1 MNNRNFQSVTNP
13 LYKNRKNTKHIH
25 MSLTDAL
32 TSNPKFSSLKH
43 SESPHSKT
51 NNREVDYSTKPVSK
65 FKKSNKLSEMLT
77 KRNIKGISG
86 VPTKKISIKELT
98 NRKKASI
105 LSKQKKNVQNKE
117 GLQNMLQNKMKYG
130 EHGFKKNINDKK
142 TVTNTSNKRNVNK
155 TNQKHKINE
164 TKTPEDIIK
173 STIKKETSI
182 KNLNIP
188 SKWKYI
194 ISFCMCLFIVMF
206 ILIIIFM
213 ILYFTAFNNSEDDSN
228 KSNNYRSNQ
237 YSISNKNLTN
247 IFSPTTSFP
256 TTSFPTTSSP
266 TTSFPTTS
274 FLTTSS
280 PTTSSPTTSFPTTS
294 FPTTSFP
301 TTSSPTT
308 SSPTTS
314 SPTTLP
320 VILNSIKYNQE
331 LTNHVQNITFHVLN
345 VKEIIKVVLN
355 TTQSGFLNLE
365 QKYIKRIEENIN
377 EKYNKILSIFN
388 KTYSKTNRY
397 FSSQINTS
405 EQVIKRIILNAHDKQ
420 NYIKGETHQ
429 IIKLNI
435 RKINKNITKSLN
447 NNFKNI
453 LSFLNNTIYS
463 QTLTN
468 DKNYIKKIYFQEEI
482 SIKYVLP
489 FYIPFLLYVIYFC
502 CKKYIPKRKKKSILP
517 LHIETTKQER
527 KPKKL
532 KITSPPVKSSNKWK
546 QKIKDLE
553 SNINVLM
560 ELNKNEKNNKLSQ

>member
-247 IFSPTTSFP
+247 IFSYTTSSPTTSFP

-266 TTSFPTTS
+266 TTSSP
-274 FLTTSS
+274 TTSS
-280 PTTSSPTTSFPTTS
+280 PTTSSPTTSSPTTS
-294 FPTTSFP
+294 SP

-405 EQVIKRIILNAHDKQ
+405 EQVIKRIILNAHNKQ

-435 RKINKNITKSLN
+435 RRINKNITKSLN

-463 QTLTN
+463 QTSTN

-517 LHIETTKQER
+517 LHIETIKQER

-546 QKIKDLE
+546 QKINDLE

>member
-247 IFSPTTSFP
+247 IFSY
-256 TTSFPTTSSP
+256 
-266 TTSFPTTS
+266 
-274 FLTTSS
+274 
-280 PTTSSPTTSFPTTS
+280 
-294 FPTTSFP
+294 
-301 TTSSPTT
+301 
-308 SSPTTS
+308 TTS

-405 EQVIKRIILNAHDKQ
+405 EQVIKRIILNAHNKQ

-435 RKINKNITKSLN
+435 RRINKNITKSLN

-517 LHIETTKQER
+517 LHIETIKQER

-546 QKIKDLE
+546 QKINDLE

>member
-65 FKKSNKLSEMLT
+65 FKKSNKLSEMLA

-86 VPTKKISIKELT
+86 VPTKKISIKEIT

-164 TKTPEDIIK
+164 TKTPEDTIIK

-247 IFSPTTSFP
+247 IFSYTTSFP

-274 FLTTSS
+274 
-280 PTTSSPTTSFPTTS
+280 SPTTSFPTTS
-294 FPTTSFP
+294 SP

-405 EQVIKRIILNAHDKQ
+405 EQVIKRIILNAHNKQ

-429 IIKLNI
+429 
-435 RKINKNITKSLN
+435 INKNITKSLN

-517 LHIETTKQER
+517 LHIETIKQER

-560 ELNKNEKNNKLSQ
+560 ELNKNEKK